1 MRLVLLVLVA
11 LAVLVALSGAR
22 EVDSSMTTKD
32 AFPVL
37 TDKFGA
43 HQSINQSITLANWC
57 SSVVGFEEDSSL
69 NISLTY
75 TPTNAPLRFLM
86 CSEADVRNSADVV

>member
-43 HQSINQSITLANWC
+43 HQSITLANWY

-86 CSEADVRNSADVV
+86 CSEADVRNSADAV